1 MALVGKDYGR
11 DTAMKEAVM
20 APRRRMKKLAVLVD
34 STPEILQEV
43 IGAVLR
49 ETVTELQTNR
59 PRAAGRIARD
69 IRRHRKADSH
79 VRASLSL
86 QAPA

>member
-1 MALVGKDYGR
+1 MVGKDDGR

-43 IGAVLR
+43 IGVVLR

-69 IRRHRKADSH
+69 IRRHRRADSH